1 MIDFVEPPP
10 KVKHSLD
17 GTLKLSPLVPVQP
30 APAKPVIVADI
41 AREAEA
47 RRAVAMKTMLNC
59 IVVRW
64 RSF

>member
-1 MIDFVEPPP
+1 LIDFVEPPP
-10 KVKHSLD
+10 TVKHSLD
-17 GTLKLSPLVPVQP
+17 DTPKLWPLVPVQP
-30 APAKPVIVADI
+30 APEKPVIVADI

-59 IVVRW
+59 IMVRW

>member
-1 MIDFVEPPP
+1 M
-10 KVKHSLD
+10 KHSLD
-17 GTLKLSPLVPVQP
+17 DTPKLWPLAPVQP

-47 RRAVAMKTMLNC
+47 RRAVAIKTMLNC
-59 IVVRW
+59 IMVRW